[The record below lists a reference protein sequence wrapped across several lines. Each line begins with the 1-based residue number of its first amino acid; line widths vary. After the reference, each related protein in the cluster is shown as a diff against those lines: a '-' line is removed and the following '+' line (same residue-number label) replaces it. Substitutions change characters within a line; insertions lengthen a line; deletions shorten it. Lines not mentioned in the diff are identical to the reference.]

1 MHNAV
6 IVQIFHPSNRRTQDE
21 STLHL
26 DSNSV
31 QVSHPSNKI
40 MHDGSIQQLDS
51 NSVQI
56 SHQQQDHARQI
67 NAASMQQQRASLSPE
82 QQDHPCL
89 KLYIGAHVMVNNND
103 LLKSHGI
110 GNGSMGRV
118 KRVQLK
124 STATNPGW
132 KNWEGKKVYCVSV
145 NDVEYIEIERCRRDS
160 YNQRT

>member
-1 MHNAV
+1 
-6 IVQIFHPSNRRTQDE
+6 
-21 STLHL
+21 
-26 DSNSV
+26 
-31 QVSHPSNKI
+31 

-110 GNGSMGRV
+110 GNGSMGSV

-124 STATNPGW
+124 STATNPEW

-145 NDVEYIEIERCRRDS
+145 NDVEYIEIERFPESSKMKSRCLELILMTILSRILQLMLLLPTS
-160 YNQRT
+160 TVM

>member
-1 MHNAV
+1 MHAQRRHRANFSPEQQANA
-6 IVQIFHPSNRRTQDE
+6 RR
-21 STLHL
+21 
-26 DSNSV
+26 
-31 QVSHPSNKI
+31 
-40 MHDGSIQQLDS
+40 
-51 NSVQI
+51 
-56 SHQQQDHARQI
+56 I
-67 NAASMQQQRASLSPE
+67 NTASRQQQRASLSSK

>member
-1 MHNAV
+1 MHAQRRHRANFSPEQQANA
-6 IVQIFHPSNRRTQDE
+6 RRINTA
-21 STLHL
+21 SR
-26 DSNSV
+26 
-31 QVSHPSNKI
+31 
-40 MHDGSIQQLDS
+40 QQQRASLS
-51 NSVQI
+51 SK
-56 SHQQQDHARQI
+56 QQDHARRI
-67 NAASMQQQRASLSPE
+67 NTATRQQQRANLSPE